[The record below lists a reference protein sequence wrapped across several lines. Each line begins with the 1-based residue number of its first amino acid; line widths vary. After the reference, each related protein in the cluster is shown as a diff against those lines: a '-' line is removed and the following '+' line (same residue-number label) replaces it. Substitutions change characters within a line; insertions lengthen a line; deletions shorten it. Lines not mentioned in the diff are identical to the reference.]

1 MRVNAGPDAARTWLH
16 ASTLRLDIGGTFL
29 WDRCHC
35 ACCREQHD
43 GTDRKNILQ
52 HKSVPQIF
60 AFTKELGRDGLQRR
74 PLHAP
79 KLTQI
84 ICLGKVTAKV
94 GPMSNQFLE
103 LNW

>member
-1 MRVNAGPDAARTWLH
+1 MAPIAKIFFSISLSPR
-16 ASTLRLDIGGTFL
+16 FL
-29 WDRCHC
+29 PS
-35 ACCREQHD
+35 Q
-43 GTDRKNILQ
+43 
-52 HKSVPQIF
+52 
-60 AFTKELGRDGLQRR
+60 KELGRDGLQRR

-94 GPMSNQFLE
+94 GPVSNQFLE

>member
-1 MRVNAGPDAARTWLH
+1 MRVNTGPDAPRTRLH

-35 ACCREQHD
+35 ACRRDQKD
-43 GTDRKNILQ
+43 GTDCKIFFSISLSPRFLP
-52 HKSVPQIF
+52 SQIQ
-60 AFTKELGRDGLQRR
+60 LGRDGLQRR

-84 ICLGKVTAKV
+84 ICPRKVSA
-94 GPMSNQFLE
+94 
-103 LNW
+103 